1 MSKVIDL
8 TGKRFGRLTVLHRV
22 ENTKAGQS
30 QWMCK
35 CDCGTQLVVAGQSLR
50 NGRSKSCGCK
60 RAETAKKRL
69 KKFNEYRLNGN
80 VVYVKLSNTDREMI
94 VDEDVW
100 NAGAKDF
107 CWYLTRAG
115 YAATQIPGQ
124 RSNTLF
130 HVYAFPDCP
139 DGLVRDHID
148 GNKLN
153 NVRENMRFITQQ
165 NNVRNRTLR
174 SKNKSGRIGVVWSK
188 RDNKWMAKIK
198 TDGKE
203 IHLGSFAKLEDAVK
217 AREDAEEKY
226 FGEYRRKE

>member
-60 RAETAKKRL
+60 RSETAKKRL
-69 KKFNEYRLNGN
+69 KKFNEYRSNGK

-100 NAGAKDF
+100 NAGAKNF

-124 RSNTLF
+124 EHNILF

-148 GNKLN
+148 GNTLN
-153 NVRENMRFITQQ
+153 NVRRNIRFITQQ
-165 NNVRNRTLR
+165 NNTRNRTLK
-174 SKNKSGRIGVVWSK
+174 SKNRSGRVGVVWSK
-188 RDNKWMAKIK
+188 RDNRWRAKIK
-198 TDGKE
+198 VDGKE
-203 IHLGSFAKLEDAVK
+203 MYLGSFDKLKDAIK

>member
-60 RAETAKKRL
+60 RSETAKKRL
-69 KKFNEYRLNGN
+69 KRFNEYRSNGK

-94 VDEDVW
+94 VDEDIW

-165 NNVRNRTLR
+165 NNTRNRTLR

-188 RDNKWMAKIK
+188 RDNKWRAKIK

-203 IHLGSFAKLEDAVK
+203 IHLGSFSKLEDAVK

>member
-8 TGKRFGRLTVLHRV
+8 AGKRFGRLAVLHRV

-115 YAATQIPGQ
+115 YAATQIPVQ

-130 HVYAFPDCP
+130 HVYAFPNCP

-203 IHLGSFAKLEDAVK
+203 IHLGSFSKLEDAVK

>member
-8 TGKRFGRLTVLHRV
+8 TGQRFGRLTVLHRV
-22 ENTKAGQS
+22 ENTKTGQS

-35 CDCGTQLVVAGQSLR
+35 CDCEKQLIVAGQSLR

-60 RAETAKKRL
+60 RDEMAKKRL
-69 KKFNEYRLNGN
+69 KKFNGYRVDGE
-80 VVYVKLSNTDREMI
+80 VVYVKLSNTDKEMI
-94 VDEDVW
+94 VDKTVW
-100 NAGAKDF
+100 NAGAKKF

-124 RSNTLF
+124 EHNTLF

-148 GNKLN
+148 GNTLN
-153 NVRENMRFITQQ
+153 NVRDNIRFITQQ
-165 NNVRNRTLR
+165 NNTRNRKLK
-174 SKNKSGRIGVVWSK
+174 SENKSGRVGVTWSK
-188 RDNKWMAKIK
+188 RDNKWRARIK

-203 IHLGSFAKLEDAVK
+203 TYLGSFAKIEDAIK
-217 AREDAEEKY
+217 SREDAEEKY